1 MTEDDRKW
9 HNNWLKMRQVIKTQ
23 LKELKNSQKNSK
35 WSKMTENDKKWL
47 IKTQKGPKICFKTD
61 DILRYRVSNK
71 KVPKGPGP
79 LRDARFFASGCYRQ
93 EELKTSFSSQFVF
106 VYLSKQNK

>member
-1 MTEDDRKW
+1 MEINVKYVLDGCAIVGF
-9 HNNWLKMRQVIKTQ
+9 LC
-23 LKELKNSQKNSK
+23 
-35 WSKMTENDKKWL
+35 SKMNFGGQGFNKKSL
-47 IKTQKGPKICFKTD
+47 QTF
-61 DILRYRVSNK
+61 LRPCYRVSNK